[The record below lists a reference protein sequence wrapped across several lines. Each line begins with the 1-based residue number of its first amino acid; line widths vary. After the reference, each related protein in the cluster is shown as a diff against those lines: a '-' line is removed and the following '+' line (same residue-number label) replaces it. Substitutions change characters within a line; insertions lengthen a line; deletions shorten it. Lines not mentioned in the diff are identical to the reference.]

1 MEGISMHLG
10 KKLSTLINA
19 TLRGGLPRGRRRFSA
34 TPGDP
39 EAQLETVR
47 RALADVEAKERA
59 VADRLQ
65 ETQDRLNEAIEQGD
79 EAEVSAQRRLARE
92 LESHLQTQSTE
103 ALRLS
108 EKLAVIEDRLAEELK
123 RTTQKLADAQ
133 ESVAQAAAG
142 GQEITSS
149 AASQPLSQDDTA
161 EDTASDDDDDLAARK
176 SRLS

>member
-1 MEGISMHLG
+1 
-10 KKLSTLINA
+10 
-19 TLRGGLPRGRRRFSA
+19 
-34 TPGDP
+34 
-39 EAQLETVR
+39 
-47 RALADVEAKERA
+47 
-59 VADRLQ
+59 LQ

-123 RTTQKLADAQ
+123 RTSQKLADAQ
-133 ESVAQAAAG
+133 ETVAQGAVD
-142 GQEITSS
+142 GQEMTSS
-149 AASQPLSQDDTA
+149 TAPQPLSQDDTA